1 MLGACLTKST
11 IYGINFKN
19 KQKGK
24 DQMPESRSHKK
35 GKGNAARTEVPIPGG
50 RRLDAIRGN
59 SAIEVERGGTP
70 QKIDQALSR
79 LKTQKNKNK
88 ILRVPQKDLEM
99 AAERARKKEIK
110 VTVTNLSK
118 TKKVKA

>member
-1 MLGACLTKST
+1 MS
-11 IYGINFKN
+11 
-19 KQKGK
+19 
-24 DQMPESRSHKK
+24 ESRSHKQ

-70 QKIDQALSR
+70 KKIDQALSR
-79 LKTQKNKNK
+79 LGTQTNKRK
-88 ILRVPQKDLEM
+88 ILRVPQSDMNL
-99 AAERARKKEIK
+99 AVERAKQKNMN

-118 TKKVKA
+118 TRRRRS